1 MLTPLRGFSDTQ
13 SEFDR
18 LFNSMVGDLFGRR
31 GVQNATTR
39 TPWAPRLEAYAKDGD
54 LVLHYDLPGV
64 GLEEVEITLDGNV
77 LTVSGERQAA
87 TEEGVSYYL
96 NELPYGEFGRSVTV
110 PEGVDADAIKTR
122 FENGV
127 LEVVLPGAVQE
138 VQPKRIA
145 IETAK
150 EAPNRRR
157 SKAKD
162 LLDKPDGYGAPSL
175 PEPADRWQ
183 RLKEKVAR

>member
-1 MLTPLRGFSDTQ
+1 MLAPFRGFRDTQ

-31 GVQNATTR
+31 GVQNVTTR
-39 TPWAPRLEAYAKDGD
+39 TTWTPRLEAYGKDGD

-96 NELPYGEFGRSVTV
+96 NELPYGAFARSVSV
-110 PEGVDADAIKTR
+110 PEGVDAEAIKAR

-138 VQPKRIA
+138 AQPKRIA

-150 EAPNRRR
+150 EGPQQQVE
-157 SKAKD
+157 
-162 LLDKPDGYGAPSL
+162 G
-175 PEPADRWQ
+175 
-183 RLKEKVAR
+183 